1 LEAHVAVTRAEKEQT
16 VSQLQTELSNLK
28 LVVLTDYRGL
38 TVKEISELR
47 ANLRTEG
54 ISYQVTKNTLLRL
67 AVKAVPTLTEVDP
80 TMFAGPMALA
90 LSTTDEI
97 APARVVFQYA
107 KNHAALEIVGAITG
121 EGEVLTPAQVV
132 ALATLPT
139 REQLLGQLVGTIAA
153 PLSGF
158 VGLMGANVR
167 GIVTVLNAIKEAQE

>member
-1 LEAHVAVTRAEKEQT
+1 MAVTRAEKEQT
-16 VSQLQTELSNLK
+16 VAQLQSQLAELK

-38 TVKEISELR
+38 TVSEISELR
-47 ANLRTEG
+47 ANLRAEG
-54 ISYQVTKNTLLRL
+54 ISYRVTKNTLLRL
-67 AVKAVPTLTEVDP
+67 ATKEVPALAKIDASTFT
-80 TMFAGPMALA
+80 GPMALA

-107 KNHAALEIVGAITG
+107 KEHAALEIVGAITG
-121 EGEVLTPAQVV
+121 DGELLTPAEVK

-158 VGLMGANVR
+158 VGVMGANVR
-167 GIVTVLNAIKEAQE
+167 GIVTVLNAIKEAKE

>member
-1 LEAHVAVTRAEKEQT
+1 MAVTRAEKEQT
-16 VSQLQTELSNLK
+16 VAQLQSELAELK

-38 TVKEISELR
+38 TVSEISELR
-47 ANLRTEG
+47 ANLRAEG
-54 ISYQVTKNTLLRL
+54 ISYKVTKNTLLRL
-67 AVKAVPTLTEVDP
+67 ATKAVPKFADVDP
-80 TMFAGPMALA
+80 TLFTGPMALA

-107 KNHAALEIVGAITG
+107 KDHQALEIVGALTG
-121 EGEVLTPAQVV
+121 DGEALTPAQVK

-153 PLSGF
+153 PLSGL
-158 VGLMGANVR
+158 VGVMGANVR